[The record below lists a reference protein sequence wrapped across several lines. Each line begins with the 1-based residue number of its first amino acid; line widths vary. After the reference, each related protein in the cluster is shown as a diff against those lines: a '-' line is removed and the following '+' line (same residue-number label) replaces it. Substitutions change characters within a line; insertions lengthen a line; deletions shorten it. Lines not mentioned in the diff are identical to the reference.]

1 MNGYIRKLLGL
12 FLAAI
17 LFAGCTEMGERDNIN
32 DPYYQEIH
40 SCSSIRRSS
49 SSSKNYVYF
58 SSSSY
63 IDPSQFFSS
72 SSKQFMTAD
81 DYLNP
86 DFDYG
91 EIVDKRDNRRYKT
104 TTVGRQTWMAQNLN
118 YSDSTASPNLKGQSW
133 CFDHDIYNCEK
144 YGRLYTWSAAMD
156 IDSIYL
162 RLYYP
167 QEDSMHHQGICPEG
181 FRIPTADDL
190 HELFLYTQERCE
202 FYYVDI
208 CWRSSYGWKLEL
220 SDSVG
225 TDIFGLSVLPSG
237 ERFLNHD
244 FNYEI
249 QKYVDTYEFRYL
261 NDRDNNNRT
270 SFFTSTEDKDR
281 RYIINDT
288 AYNNRVFANDIV
300 GTSFRWSDIDTLSRW
315 KTTASAIRC
324 IKIED

>member
-1 MNGYIRKLLGL
+1 ML
-12 FLAAI
+12 LAA
-17 LFAGCTEMGERDNIN
+17 CSDMGERDNIN
-32 DPYYQEIH
+32 DPYVIAQY
-40 SCSSIRRSS
+40 SS
-49 SSSKNYVYF
+49 SSSKKNITEPSSSSSRFV

-63 IDPSQFFSS
+63 IDPSYFFSS
-72 SSKQFMTAD
+72 SSKKFVTAND
-81 DYLNP
+81 FLNP
-86 DFDYG
+86 NFSYG
-91 EIVDKRDNRRYKT
+91 EIKDERDNKRYKT
-104 TTVGRQTWMAQNLN
+104 TKVGNQIWMAQNLN
-118 YSDSTASPNLKGQSW
+118 YSDSIASPNLKGQSW
-133 CFDHDIYNCEK
+133 CYDHDIYNCEK

-237 ERFLNHD
+237 ERFLSHHYD
-244 FNYEI
+244 YDLKE
-249 QKYVDTYEFRYL
+249 YVDTYEFRYL
-261 NDRDNNNRT
+261 NDRDYNNRT
-270 SFFTSTEDKDR
+270 SFFTSTEDCDR
-281 RYIINDT
+281 RYIIDDT
-288 AYNNRVFANDIV
+288 TYNNRVFANDIV

-324 IKIED
+324 IQIETKDF